1 MLLHDTVPVHVK
13 GPPTTVGAHEILTS
27 VALLFLQYI
36 YIEPP
41 TSNVWTQCAFST
53 APQSR
58 SELYSHLNV

>member
-27 VALLFLQYI
+27 VA
-36 YIEPP
+36 
-41 TSNVWTQCAFST
+41 FST
-53 APQSR
+53 IYLLNLPQALSGLNVHFQLPPQSR